1 MNADAM
7 SQYIEFVADRLV
19 LALGYP
25 QIFSLPSSRY
35 LSLSTPSPHLPYN
48 VSFILSRYPKIYN
61 ATNPFDWME
70 LISLSRK
77 TNFFESRVSEYQ
89 KSGVA
94 ISKTP
99 KDKEYLDSHLFP
111 SSAFHS
117 LSSPPL
123 TFSSTP
129 PSPFIA

>member
-1 MNADAM
+1 M

-35 LSLSTPSPHLPYN
+35 LSLSAPSPHLPYN

-99 KDKEYLDSHLFP
+99 KDKEYLALSPFLHLLSKSSLLLLSPLLLLLPLP
-111 SSAFHS
+111 S
-117 LSSPPL
+117 PL
-123 TFSSTP
+123 
-129 PSPFIA
+129 PFIA